1 MPTKPARPCK
11 YPGCPNLTTD
21 KTGYCEEH
29 RKKARRQYDRYE
41 RDPNV
46 KKMYGSRWRKVREMY
61 IAAHPLCEEC
71 LKQGKSTLAE
81 EVHHIRTVKNGG
93 DNSFDNLMSL
103 CRSCH
108 NKKHIEMGDR

>member
-11 YPGCPNLTTD
+11 YPGCPNLTND

-41 RDPNV
+41 REPNV
-46 KKMYGSRWRKVREMY
+46 KKMYGHRWEKIRNMY
-61 IAAHPLCEEC
+61 IKAHPLCEEC
-71 LKQGKSTLAE
+71 LKNGKSTLAD
-81 EVHHIRTVKNGG
+81 EVHHVLPIKRGG
-93 DNSFDNLMSL
+93 THDFDNLMSL
-103 CRSCH
+103 CKSCH